1 MREREMCLR
10 ENADRGETGGK
21 RVYDDRKKERNVRD
35 ERQAGKTERVSERD
49 KSFVDGW

>member
-1 MREREMCLR
+1 MCLR
-10 ENADRGETGGK
+10 ENADRGENGGK
-21 RVYDDRKKERNVRD
+21 RVYDDRKKERNTRD